1 MHLQFARGGSWSASG
16 FPQRRDSK
24 CGSSRDVQLF
34 SITKMRILALLIPVL
49 AAMLV
54 NPLAAA
60 TPGESD
66 QVVLAARWQ
75 SDSLRDNRIGYHFDL
90 APIAASPT
98 MYRGAFRFTHRDGRR
113 VTFVATGGS
122 FDKSSGPLRGV
133 LNASRTTLTLT
144 NCQAR
149 LSLVMSFDLDSD
161 CVFRP
166 WVIDDPQN
174 G

>member
-1 MHLQFARGGSWSASG
+1 M
-16 FPQRRDSK
+16 
-24 CGSSRDVQLF
+24 QLF

-113 VTFVATGGS
+113 ARPTPIEMAVDGRRVTFVATGGS